1 MSDNVSERQGL
12 VEELRTSARPLIAS
26 CDPEVVRRI
35 TDTIQEAESTWT
47 DTNSNLCD
55 LRDRYRR
62 AVDLWTK
69 YREASDVIRHW
80 ADEQMNG
87 IGCVKPLDVSDIEV
101 NVNYK
106 CI

>member
-1 MSDNVSERQGL
+1 M
-12 VEELRTSARPLIAS
+12 
-26 CDPEVVRRI
+26 RRI

-62 AVDLWTK
+62 AVDLWEK

-101 NVNYK
+101 YVK
-106 CI
+106 WQITHVFSRFHALFLFWCIDNIKNKHCIN